1 MEPKPG
7 YHSPQMKAAYKR
19 SLVALVA
26 VVAIIGGVVFALSGA
41 LSNRGDKAESWAQS
55 VEGFLA
61 VATPCCSRA
70 SLWDALDAV
79 THDDQRARPAS
90 AAEAAQWLNDWPY
103 RSREEHDGGDE
114 DELSVAA
121 QSSEVRCIGAP
132 TGAEVPQDGDD
143 EKTLEALRHR
153 RECTYGKWKAWS
165 AETAKKRPN
174 ERHTVW
180 ADDDGLFHGCVD
192 YWD

>member
-1 MEPKPG
+1 MEPKLG
-7 YHSPQMKAAYKR
+7 YCFPRMKAAHKR
-19 SLVALVA
+19 SLAVLVA
-26 VVAIIGGVVFALSGA
+26 VAAIIGGVVFAVRGG
-41 LSNRGDKAESWAQS
+41 LSNRGDKAESWTQS

-90 AAEAAQWLNDWPY
+90 AAEAAEWLNEWPY
-103 RSREEHDGGDE
+103 RSREEQDSAAE
-114 DELSVAA
+114 EELSVAA
-121 QSSEVRCIGAP
+121 QSGEIRCAGAP
-132 TGAEVPQDGDD
+132 TGADVPQDGDD
-143 EKTLEALRHR
+143 EKTLEAIRHR

-174 ERHTVW
+174 ERHTIWV
-180 ADDDGLFHGCVD
+180 DDDGLFHGRVD
-192 YWD
+192 YWE

>member
-7 YHSPQMKAAYKR
+7 HYAPRMKAAHKR
-19 SLVALVA
+19 SLVAFVA
-26 VVAIIGGVVFALSGA
+26 VVAIIGGVGFAVGGA
-41 LSNRGDKAESWAQS
+41 LSNRGDKAESWTQS

-90 AAEAAQWLNDWPY
+90 AAEAAQWLNDWTY
-103 RSREEHDGGDE
+103 RSREEHDSADE
-114 DELSVAA
+114 EELSVAA
-121 QSSEVRCIGAP
+121 QSGEVRCMGSP

-143 EKTLEALRHR
+143 EKTLEAIRHR

-180 ADDDGLFHGCVD
+180 ADDDGLFHGRVD

>member
-1 MEPKPG
+1 MKPKLG
-7 YHSPQMKAAYKR
+7 YYSPQMKAAHKR

-26 VVAIIGGVVFALSGA
+26 PVAIIVGVVFALGGD
-41 LSNRGDKAESWAQS
+41 LSNREDEAESWTQPD
-55 VEGFLA
+55 EGFLA

-90 AAEAAQWLNDWPY
+90 AAEAAQWLNDWTY
-103 RSREEHDGGDE
+103 RSREEHQGADE
-114 DELSVAA
+114 GELSVAA
-121 QSSEVRCIGAP
+121 QSSDVRCIGAP

-143 EKTLEALRHR
+143 EKTLQAIRHR

-180 ADDDGLFHGCVD
+180 VDDDGFFHGRVD

>member
-7 YHSPQMKAAYKR
+7 YYSPHMKAVHQR

-26 VVAIIGGVVFALSGA
+26 VLAIIGGVVFAVRGG
-41 LSNRGDKAESWAQS
+41 LSNPVEKPDSWTQS

-61 VATPCCSRA
+61 VATPCCRRA

-79 THDDQRARPAS
+79 TEDDQRPRPAS

-103 RSREEHDGGDE
+103 RRREEHDRSDE
-114 DELSVAA
+114 FELGVAA
-121 QSSEVRCIGAP
+121 QSGEVRCMGAP
-132 TGAEVPQDGDD
+132 TGAEVPHDGDD
-143 EKTLEALRHR
+143 EKTLEAIRHR

-180 ADDDGLFHGCVD
+180 VDDDGLFHGRVD

>member
-1 MEPKPG
+1 MEPKLG
-7 YHSPQMKAAYKR
+7 YSSPQMKAAHKR
-19 SLVALVA
+19 SLAVLVA
-26 VVAIIGGVVFALSGA
+26 VAAIIGGVVFAVGGA
-41 LSNRGDKAESWAQS
+41 LSNRGDKAESWTQS
-55 VEGFLA
+55 IEGFLA

-90 AAEAAQWLNDWPY
+90 AAEAAQWLNEWPY
-103 RSREEHDGGDE
+103 RSREEHDSADE
-114 DELSVAA
+114 EELSVAA

-180 ADDDGLFHGCVD
+180 ADDDGLFHGRVD